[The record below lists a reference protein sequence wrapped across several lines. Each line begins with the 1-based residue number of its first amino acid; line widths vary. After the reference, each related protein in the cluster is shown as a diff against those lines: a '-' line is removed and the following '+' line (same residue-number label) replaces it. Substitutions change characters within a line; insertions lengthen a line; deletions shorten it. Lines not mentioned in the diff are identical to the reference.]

1 MFHKS
6 NNIQDSRKEARMI
19 IVTGGAGFIGSN
31 LVKKLNNTYPD
42 IPIIVVD
49 DLTDGTKFRNIV
61 DCSIAD
67 YIDQN
72 EFLDGLKQN
81 KIFSNL
87 KAVFHQGACS
97 ITTEWNGRFI
107 MDNNYEYSKIL
118 LHYCLSKKIPF
129 IYASSAAV
137 YGLGTVFKEDLIYE
151 KPVNVYAYSKYLF
164 DQYVRSIFNEIKSQV
179 VGLRYFNVYGPNE
192 GHKGSM
198 ASVVLHA
205 DKELNDSGAI
215 NLFEGTDGYANGEQH
230 RDFIYV
236 DDVVA
241 VNLWF
246 LESKKIGIYNVGTGK
261 SESFNTLAQAVI
273 DFYGDG
279 EIRYIP
285 FPERLRECYQNFTQ
299 ADLSKLRN
307 AGYQGTFRN
316 VANGVKDYLSI
327 IHKNITV

>member
-1 MFHKS
+1 
-6 NNIQDSRKEARMI
+6 MI
-19 IVTGGAGFIGSN
+19 IVTGGAGFIASN
-31 LVKKLNNTYPD
+31 LVKQLNNTYSNM
-42 IPIIVVD
+42 PITVVD
-49 DLTDGTKFRNIV
+49 DLTDGTKFKNIA

-67 YIDQN
+67 YLDQN
-72 EFLDGLKQN
+72 EFLDKLKEN

-97 ITTEWNGRFI
+97 VTTEWNGRFM

-118 LHYCLSKKIPF
+118 LHYCLARKIPF
-129 IYASSAAV
+129 IYASSAAI
-137 YGLGTVFKEDLIYE
+137 YGLGTIFKEEPAYE

-179 VGLRYFNVYGPNE
+179 VGLRYFNVYGPKE
-192 GHKGSM
+192 GHKGNM

-205 DKELNDSGAI
+205 DKQLKNTGVI
-215 NLFEGTDGYANGEQH
+215 NLFEGTDGYANGEQL
-230 RDFIYV
+230 RDFVYV
-236 DDVVA
+236 DDAVA

-246 LESKKIGIYNVGTGK
+246 LESKKNGIYNVGTGK
-261 SESFNTLAQAVI
+261 CESFNTLAQAVI
-273 DFYGDG
+273 DFYGYG

-285 FPERLRECYQNFTQ
+285 FPEHLRACYQNFTQ

-316 VANGVKDYLSI
+316 VANGVEDYLSI
-327 IHKNITV
+327 MHKNITV